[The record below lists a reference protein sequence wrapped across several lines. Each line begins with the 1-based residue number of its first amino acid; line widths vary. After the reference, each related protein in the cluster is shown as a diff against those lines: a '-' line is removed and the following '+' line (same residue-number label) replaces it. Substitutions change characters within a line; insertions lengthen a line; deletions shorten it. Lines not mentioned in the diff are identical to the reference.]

1 MAANVDELEL
11 IRKKKK
17 KVISCDDT
25 KERIIRAILIILV
38 DATIISLIG

>member
-11 IRKKKK
+11 IRIKK